1 MLGVSHGHKRLLHDQ
16 SEGQMMPDKGMDQD
30 NPIKLLLVDDEA
42 GYVSVLAKRMA
53 KRNIVTITATNGN
66 EAIQTLRGHRF
77 DCAVLDLKMEDM
89 DGIEVL
95 KIFKKMDPTMPVIM
109 LTGHGSEIA
118 AREGVKFGAFEYLTK
133 PCDLVDLIDILYK
146 ACNRDAP

>member
-1 MLGVSHGHKRLLHDQ
+1 
-16 SEGQMMPDKGMDQD
+16 MPDKGMDHK

-42 GYVSVLAKRMA
+42 CYVSVLAKRMA
-53 KRNIVTITATNGN
+53 KRNIDTITATNGN
-66 EAIQTLRGHRF
+66 EAIQTLRSHRF

-109 LTGHGSEIA
+109 LTGHGSETA
-118 AREGVKFGAFEYLTK
+118 AREGVRFGAFDYLTK
-133 PCDLVDLIDILYK
+133 PCDLDELIDIICK
-146 ACNRDAP
+146 ACNRESP